1 MAESSSIITFLI
13 AFGTCQAFFIAVVI
27 LKSGDKSLFKKL
39 FAAFLLI
46 EGIILFER
54 LSFETGFIETIP
66 HLLGISYA
74 LSFLKPPLILLM
86 ALALTVKEF
95 RVRKAHYLHAIPFVL
110 IALSNIPFFAMDATT
125 KLETTKAFMQY
136 VPAYSSFQFYFILSF
151 FVYIGIY
158 IVLAIRKLKS
168 LRQQVKNNALAN
180 WYLTILWIY
189 SAFLFIHL
197 SYFVLQP
204 IGNYKFPFEN
214 QVGMLITSFIIQSIA
229 YKLFVKSTAL
239 KNKVPDLSDLQK
251 RQEDEKLILDQFE
264 IEKVHLDDKMS
275 LQLFAEGVNLPAA
288 YVSEIVNQKFNCSFK
303 KLMAQYRLQEA
314 KSIIANTPE
323 SDIKLID
330 IAYDSGFNNKV
341 SFYRTFKELEGIP
354 PSDYVRKMKDSTE
367 K

>member
-1 MAESSSIITFLI
+1 MGESSSIITFLI
-13 AFGTCQAFFIAVVI
+13 AFGTCQAFFIAAVI
-27 LKSGDKSLFKKL
+27 LKSGDRSLFKKL

-74 LSFLKPPLILLM
+74 LSFLKPPLILFM

-95 RVRKAHYLHAIPFVL
+95 QLRRVHALHTIPFLL
-110 IALSNIPFFAMDATT
+110 IALSNVPFFLMNAET

-151 FVYIGIY
+151 FAYIGIY
-158 IVLAIRKLKS
+158 IALAIGKLKG
-168 LRQQVKNNALAN
+168 LRKQVKNNALAN

-189 SAFLFIHL
+189 SAFLFAHL
-197 SYFVLQP
+197 SYYVLQP
-204 IGNYKFPFEN
+204 IGNYKFPIEN
-214 QVGMLITSFIIQSIA
+214 QVGMLITTFIIQSIA
-229 YKLFVKSTAL
+229 YKLFTKSTAL
-239 KNKVPDLSDLQK
+239 KNKVPDLSDLRK
-251 RQEDEKLILDQFE
+251 RQEDERLILDQFE
-264 IEKVHLDDKMS
+264 IEKVHLNDKMN
-275 LQLFAEGVNLPAA
+275 LQLFSENIQLPAA
-288 YVSEIVNQKFNCSFK
+288 YVSEIVNQKFNSTFK

-323 SDIKLID
+323 SAIKLID
-330 IAYDSGFNNKV
+330 VAYDSGFNNKV
-341 SFYRTFKELEGIP
+341 SFYRTFKELEGMP
-354 PSDYVRKMKDSTE
+354 PSDYVKKVKNLEE